1 MSEIPVLLL
10 LCFAITAVLC
20 DLKTGRIPN
29 GIITAGL
36 ACGALYQI
44 SEKGAVGIVL
54 YLGGAC
60 LPILFLGVFF
70 YFRMIGAGD
79 VKLLCMAG
87 AFFGPSGSF
96 VVLKWSILFGG
107 AASLVYMLRRGN
119 MWERL
124 LFFREYASQYSRSH
138 SWRPYMSGVGE
149 SAKFCFSVPILAGIL
164 CQIGGSI

>member
-10 LCFAITAVLC
+10 LCLAITAVLC

-29 GIITAGL
+29 GIIAAGL

-44 SEKGAVGIVL
+44 SAKGAVGIVL

-87 AFFGPSGSF
+87 GFFGPSGCF
-96 VVLKWSILFGG
+96 ACIKWSVLIGG
-107 AASLVYMLRRGN
+107 VISLVSMLRRGN
-119 MWERL
+119 VGERI
-124 LFFREYASQYSRSH
+124 LFFLEYAGRYSKDHR
-138 SWRPYMSGVGE
+138 WRPYMSE
-149 SAKFCFSVPILAGIL
+149 TAEDAKFCFSVPILAGIL

>member
-10 LCFAITAVLC
+10 LCLAITAVLC

-29 GIITAGL
+29 GIIAAGL

-44 SEKGAVGIVL
+44 SAKGAVGIVL

-96 VVLKWSILFGG
+96 AVLKWSILFGG
-107 AASLVYMLRRGN
+107 AVSLVYMLCRGN
-119 MWERL
+119 MWERF
-124 LFFREYASQYSRSH
+124 LFFREYASRYSQSH
-138 SWRPYMSGVGE
+138 CWRPYMSGVGE
-149 SAKFCFSVPILAGIL
+149 RAKFCFSVPILAGIL